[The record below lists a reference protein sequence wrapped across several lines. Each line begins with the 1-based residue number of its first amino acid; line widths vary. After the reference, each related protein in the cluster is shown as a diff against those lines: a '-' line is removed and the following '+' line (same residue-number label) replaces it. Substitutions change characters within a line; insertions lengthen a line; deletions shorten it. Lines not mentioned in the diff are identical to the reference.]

1 VSRIVLLAHLDRNR
15 LAGLAPALGDPVLAH
30 DLPSLEAA
38 ISPGATLLSYG
49 TSVIV
54 PAAVLD
60 RFEGRAYN
68 LHAASPDYPGRD
80 PHHFAVYDAAARY
93 GATLHR
99 MTPKVDDGPIVDVEL
114 FDTPPGVRPSQLLAL
129 ANAAALRILLRSG
142 PKIARGET
150 LEPIPNVAWGSV
162 KRSRKDFLAMCRIDA
177 DMSVEEF
184 ERRFNAFDGEAHD
197 NLYIE
202 LHGRTFRLSKPR

>member
-1 VSRIVLLAHLDRNR
+1 MSRVVFLTHLSGQPLAEVGPALDR
-15 LAGLAPALGDPVLAH
+15 PVLAH

-38 ISPGATLLSYG
+38 IAPGAILLSYG

-80 PHHFAVYDAAARY
+80 PHHFAVYDGAARY

-99 MTPKVDDGPIVDVEL
+99 MTPKVDDGPIVDMEL
-114 FDTPPGVRPSQLLAL
+114 FDTPPDVRPSQLLAL
-129 ANAAALRILLRSG
+129 ANAAAIRILLRSG

-150 LEPIPNVAWGSV
+150 LAPMPGVAWGPV
-162 KRSRKDFLAMCRIDA
+162 KRSRRDFLAMCRIDPGLPA
-177 DMSVEEF
+177 DEF
-184 ERRFNAFDGEAHD
+184 ERRFRAFDGEAQD

-202 LHGRTFRLSKPR
+202 LHGRTFRLTKPR